1 VFKNRNCN
9 SADLNLDLT
18 EIHRCY
24 THPCSIDHFRVSRA
38 RQLPNDADSE
48 QDVQSLLLYQV
59 AEKPTIFEGNKI
71 KKWKFNVQARLE
83 ARFMKVLAPISVR
96 FCVIFGE

>member
-1 VFKNRNCN
+1 MFKNRNCN

-24 THPCSIDHFRVSRA
+24 THPCSIDHFRVSTA

-48 QDVQSLLLYQV
+48 QDVQSLLLYIRV
-59 AEKPTIFEGNKI
+59 ERP
-71 KKWKFNVQARLE
+71 NVHAASR
-83 ARFMKVLAPISVR
+83 
-96 FCVIFGE
+96 